1 MNVAINSF
9 TVPLLPQTGGNGPVP
24 GSDDATREA
33 VRRPPTTP
41 VDRGSENADAVSG
54 RSGAGDTET
63 RADKPGQRAGTT
75 SFDPVRLT
83 DEELALVRELAATDR
98 EVRAHEQAHAAVGG
112 PYAGSPSY
120 TYTRG
125 PDGRQYAVGGEVPID
140 VSPVEGNP
148 EATISKARIVR
159 RAALAPAQPSGQD
172 RSIAARATAME
183 QQARIELREQEADAR
198 EAERSEAGQS
208 SRGPFVSPTQENEA
222 LTEFDEILRSYR
234 PVDTRA

>member
-1 MNVAINSF
+1 MNVAITS
-9 TVPLLPQTGGNGPVP
+9 VPPPLPPQPTDP
-24 GSDDATREA
+24 GVNRD
-33 VRRPPTTP
+33 
-41 VDRGSENADAVSG
+41 VDRGTERYVEAGRDAVAERSRNPSG
-54 RSGAGDTET
+54 RDTGGVAPGGSGDRNAASSSGA
-63 RADKPGQRAGTT
+63 A

-83 DEELALVRELAATDR
+83 DQELARVRELAAIDR

-125 PDGRQYAVGGEVPID
+125 PDGRQYAIGGEVPID
-140 VSPVEGNP
+140 VSPVAGNP
-148 EATISKARIVR
+148 EATINKARIVR

-183 QQARIELREQEADAR
+183 QQARIELREE
-198 EAERSEAGQS
+198 EAEARADRSPRDPSAAM
-208 SRGPFVSPTQENEA
+208 SREEETR
-222 LTEFDEILRSYR
+222 TEFDEILRSYR